1 MRTYTEM
8 EESIE
13 KLKKEVKDD
22 PKNMSYQM
30 ETTYPVMVRHQEK
43 ALQTMK
49 DCRDPILRE
58 CTGLH
63 NILLADM

>member
-1 MRTYTEM
+1 MRPYTEA

-13 KLKKEVKDD
+13 KLKKEVEND
-22 PKNMSYQM
+22 PMNMSYQM
-30 ETTYPVMVRHQEK
+30 DITYPVMVSHQEK